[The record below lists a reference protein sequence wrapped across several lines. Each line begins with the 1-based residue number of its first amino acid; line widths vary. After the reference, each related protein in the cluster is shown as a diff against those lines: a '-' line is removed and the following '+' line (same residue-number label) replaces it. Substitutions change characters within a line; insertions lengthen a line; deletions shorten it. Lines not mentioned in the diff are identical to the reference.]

1 VCRFCGLRD
10 QEALKDHCHP
20 SQSIMAAIV
29 RLKQPWEEL
38 SRYCPLFTMF
48 YSHHPHQKISTTPSV
63 VADSPCLGG
72 VPSAFSA

>member
-1 VCRFCGLRD
+1 
-10 QEALKDHCHP
+10 
-20 SQSIMAAIV
+20 MAAIV
-29 RLKQPWEEL
+29 RLQQPWEDL